1 MEAWQLDATTAARLI
16 AQRELSAAECTES
29 HLRRIDKLNPQLNA
43 IVRRTDDDARRQAA
57 DVDAGRVAGS
67 LAGAVMTTKINTDH
81 VPYPTDNGI
90 RSLANHRAVETHSC
104 ITSLVNEGMVMV
116 GRTNS
121 PAFAMRFHTANDL
134 HGETLNPFDHNISC
148 GGSSGG
154 AGVAV
159 ATGMCQI
166 AQGNDVAGSIRWP
179 ATLNGVLGLRPTLGR
194 IASGG
199 TNPNVARGW
208 SATNMSTNGVLART
222 MRDVRAAYR
231 AMSTMNWND
240 PNWVPAPH
248 DFADSRGKCKVALVT
263 DDGHDLDARVTEAV
277 RQAGTALETAGYDVS
292 ETSLPMTDV
301 FFTLW
306 QRLGSLDIALG
317 LAPMLRGID
326 DSGLTASIGDWVT
339 GLPEPT
345 PQGFMSALADRD
357 LVMRTW
363 TRFLVDHPVVV
374 TPLMAQ
380 PSVVRSYDVSRP
392 GAMAELMHIGRWGV
406 NLSAVEM
413 PALAFPTGRIDGVP
427 IGVQIF
433 SRAWRE
439 DVLLEAGDVLEAHF
453 GPVTPVDIL
462 WGR

>member
-1 MEAWQLDATTAARLI
+1 MEPWQLDATTTTRLI
-16 AQRELSAAECTES
+16 AAGDLSAVEAAES
-29 HLRRIDKLNPQLNA
+29 HLRRIDALNPRLNA
-43 IVRRTDDDARRQAA
+43 IVRRADDEALRRAA
-57 DVDAGRVAGS
+57 DVDSGRVSGS
-67 LAGAVMTTKINTDH
+67 LAGAVMTSKINTDH

-90 RSLANHRAVETHSC
+90 KALSNHIPAVTHSC
-104 ITSLVNEGMVMV
+104 IAGLVNEGMVMV

-134 HGETLNPFDHNISC
+134 HGETLNPFDRGVSC
-148 GGSSGG
+148 GCSSGC

-179 ATLNGVLGLRPTLGR
+179 ATLNGVIGLRPTLGR

-208 SATNMSTNGVLART
+208 SASNMSTNGVLART
-222 MRDVRAAYR
+222 IGDIRTAYR
-231 AMSTMNWND
+231 AMSTMDWND

-248 DFADSRGKCKVALVT
+248 EFAHGRARRKVALIT
-263 DDGHDLDARVTEAV
+263 GDGHDIDGRVVDAV
-277 RQAGTALETAGYDVS
+277 RDVGRVLNATGYEVEETA
-292 ETSLPMTDV
+292 LPMTDV

-317 LAPMLRGID
+317 LAPMLRDID
-326 DSGLTASIGDWVT
+326 DTGLTASIGDWVR

-345 PQGFMSALADRD
+345 PQGFMAALADRD
-357 LVMRTW
+357 LVMRSW
-363 TRFLVDHPVVV
+363 TRFLVDHPIVV

-380 PSVVRSYDVSRP
+380 PSVARAYDVSHP
-392 GAMAELMHIGRWGV
+392 GAMAELIHIGRWGM
-406 NLSAVEM
+406 NLSAIEM
-413 PALAFPTGRIDGVP
+413 PALAYPTGRVDGVP

-439 DVLLEAGDVLEAHF
+439 DLLLEAGDALEAHF
-453 GPVTPVDIL
+453 GGVTPVDIL
-462 WGR
+462 WEK